1 MPLWREIEAQKGLQ
15 RIRQKQRKPPWSID
29 YFNTPEEIDH
39 EIQRLKKEMEKETNY
54 LVRGLIQ
61 DKIRA
66 LERKK
71 ASLEGRK
78 W

>member
-1 MPLWREIEAQKGLQ
+1 MPLWREIETQKGLQ

-29 YFNTPEEIDH
+29 YFNTPEEIDN
-39 EIQRLKKEMEKETNY
+39 EIQRLKKEMERETNY